1 MATLESPLVRVE
13 RGSLQPKII
22 GLYQQ
27 LFKEGAKAPET
38 DGFWVEFFI
47 LKANPS
53 ALSVILEGF
62 SAEDLLQ
69 MQGIAQTVFTRGVR
83 SLSDS
88 NPAIVANAM
97 ETLTILI
104 REILAKQ
111 LTSSE
116 VITVL
121 VGLDRV
127 DREFMVFVDALERI
141 MRTGSTNMR
150 IAALRATLSTVC
162 CTYKTSLINFF
173 IQRDLFPVLVQIIY
187 DDATTS
193 HTFEAFVLLGVLSN
207 YDKLESY
214 NPYQTRLA
222 DFVDESV
229 MQKIVVSIGKIC
241 KEAREEYIAVADDAA
256 DGFSLES
263 MFSSYSGLARRAKSA
278 LLQQDPQMTA
288 NSALAHLPPLSAAI
302 LLATSNFV
310 QANKFFSQV
319 LIETK
324 TVAQEET
331 PFGSYVSFSS
341 YLLQHQHRSERHAC
355 YARLAML
362 VHRILVEDPIAMQKL
377 VSIECRSSMRL
388 CRQRQPCLPFVKGE
402 RFLIEG
408 VLDALIGAV
417 DHNMKRALD
426 VPMYILTIG
435 TIQRVISQLKR
446 LRIRLKYHWSEL
458 WKSIFSFL
466 RFITVSYKHL
476 RGIQGMPIL
485 IDDTIRVLVL
495 AFSAGEAFL
504 SGAADYD
511 DLFYKLI
518 ETGELL
524 TKLSTVYDMPREH
537 SSIGTLISISEHY
550 HNLIKERSMFSSGHL
565 SSEQV
570 SDIIKSGYD
579 TLSISA
585 QQGIDYWDRY
595 RESDERVFL
604 KRIGWVAVV
613 DAQELLGRKLLP
625 NVDTSNAIVT
635 NGNGIYVGN
644 GSEH

>member
-1 MATLESPLVRVE
+1 MAALDSPLVRVE

-22 GLYQQ
+22 GLYHL
-27 LFKEGAKAPET
+27 LFKESAKPPES

-47 LKANPS
+47 LKANSS
-53 ALSVILEGF
+53 ALSVMLTEF

-69 MQGIAQTVFTRGVR
+69 MQSIARAVFMRGVR
-83 SLSDS
+83 SLSNS
-88 NPAIVANAM
+88 NPTIVANALD
-97 ETLTILI
+97 TLTILI
-104 REILAKQ
+104 REVLAKQ
-111 LTSSE
+111 FTSSE

-127 DREFMVFVDALERI
+127 DREFTEFVDGLERI
-141 MRTGSTNMR
+141 MRTGSIDLR

-162 CTYKTSLINFF
+162 CTYRTSLINFF
-173 IQRDLFPVLVQIIY
+173 IQHDLFAVLVQIIY
-187 DDATTS
+187 DNATTS

-207 YDKLESY
+207 YDKLEAY

-229 MQKIVVSIGKIC
+229 MQKIVVAVGKTC
-241 KEAREEYIAVADDAA
+241 KEAREDYIAIADDAA

-263 MFSSYSGLARRAKSA
+263 MISSYSGFAKRAKTA
-278 LLQQDPQMTA
+278 LLQQDPQITA
-288 NSALAHLPPLSAAI
+288 NNAFASLPPLSATI

-310 QANKFFSQV
+310 HANKYFSQV

-331 PFGSYVSFSS
+331 PFGSYISLSS
-341 YLLQHQHRSERHAC
+341 YLLQHQHRSERHAS
-355 YARLAML
+355 YARISML
-362 VHRILVEDPIAMQKL
+362 VHRILVEDFITMQKL

-388 CRQRQPCLPFVKGE
+388 CRQRQPCLPYVKGE
-402 RFLIEG
+402 RFLVEG
-408 VLDALIGAV
+408 ILDALIGAV
-417 DHNMKRALD
+417 RHNMKKALD
-426 VPMYILTIG
+426 VPMYILAIG
-435 TIQRVISQLKR
+435 TIHRIISQLKR
-446 LRIRLKYHWSEL
+446 LRVRLKYHWSEL

-466 RFITVSYKHL
+466 RFVTGSSKHL
-476 RGIQGMPIL
+476 RGIQGMPVL

-495 AFSAGEAFL
+495 AFSAGESFL

-524 TKLSTVYDMPREH
+524 SKLSRAYDMAREN
-537 SSIGTLISISEHY
+537 SSVGTLISISEHY
-550 HNLIKERSMFSSGHL
+550 NNLIKERSMFSSGHL
-565 SSEQV
+565 SSEHV
-570 SDIIKSGYD
+570 SDIIKTGYD

-604 KRIGWVAVV
+604 KRVGWAAVM
-613 DAQELLGRKLLP
+613 DAQELLGRGLLP
-625 NVDTSNAIVT
+625 HVVTSTRVAT
-635 NGNGIYVGN
+635 NGNGPYAEKGV
-644 GSEH
+644 